1 MEGPPF
7 TKGKD
12 IDSNRGIALSMKM
25 GSLDFGL
32 VPKSSLSRQFP
43 ESVQFHTP
51 KPDSS
56 PDENSKNRERS
67 GPANLAALG
76 GAPAALAKKYL
87 ALRVPLRH
95 TWTVLYDW
103 DSKKNDFLK
112 ANRRIS
118 FEAVIVHL
126 GRGDIWKVTDHPDQL
141 RHPGQSILFVIVDD
155 YVHMVPFEI
164 RGDTLWLVTVI
175 PSRKATREYR
185 KEKQNET
192 EQRRKGT

>member
-56 PDENSKNRERS
+56 PDENSKNREPIR
-67 GPANLAALG
+67 PAKLAALG
-76 GAPAALAKKYL
+76 ACHAVFGY
-87 ALRVPLRH
+87 
-95 TWTVLYDW
+95 
-103 DSKKNDFLK
+103 KNLL
-112 ANRRIS
+112 
-118 FEAVIVHL
+118 EATH
-126 GRGDIWKVTDHPDQL
+126 
-141 RHPGQSILFVIVDD
+141 
-155 YVHMVPFEI
+155 
-164 RGDTLWLVTVI
+164 
-175 PSRKATREYR
+175 
-185 KEKQNET
+185 
-192 EQRRKGT
+192 